1 MDARS
6 TTTGNLLL
14 FQFAISGCPEK
25 LLVIRFSGHESIS
38 SQFEL
43 QLEVA
48 CEDPAIDFA
57 SVMGKPALLSL
68 MSEGQPR
75 FIHGIVS
82 RFEQVNNLPR
92 NAIYQVTVVP
102 QVWKLKHRHDNR
114 IFQDE
119 TTEQIITKVLKKA
132 GIPSDCFKFALTGS
146 YEPRNY
152 CVQYRE
158 SDWAF
163 ISRLLEED
171 GIFYFFEHSAAK
183 HVLVMGD
190 SAAACK
196 PIPAGKRGETV
207 PFRRV
212 SGTVITEDHVQRF
225 RFSEEIQ
232 PGQVML
238 RDFNF
243 KKPTL
248 STEGKFQA
256 EKDPDLMVY
265 DYPGE
270 YQLPGR
276 GSTAKGETIA
286 QIRLEEWQTVRKTG
300 FGESDCERLTPGFMF
315 TLADHTRGDFNTRYL
330 ITSVGHQGYQPQVL
344 DEESGGGD
352 FSYSNHFS
360 CIVAKTPY
368 RPLRVT
374 PKPIVRGV
382 QTAVVVGPKNEEI
395 HTDEHGRVKVQF
407 HWDREGKKD
416 ENSSCWIRVSHAWA
430 GQHWGAIYIPRI
442 GHEVIVDFIEGD
454 PDRPIITGRVY
465 NGDNPP
471 PYKLP
476 DQKTKSTLKSNSS
489 KGGDGY
495 NEIRFEDRKKSEQL
509 FVHAERNMD
518 VHVKNDSLEN
528 ILHDRHQTIGSESKN
543 GKVGDQNEM
552 VYRDKNLKVHR
563 NSQDHIGGD
572 WKLLVGGIDGPGN
585 ADVVVKASRT
595 EKVGAD
601 SHLTVV
607 GNRNEKIDGTWSIT
621 LGADLQVKATGIHAL
636 QADSEIHLKSDKI
649 VLEADTGL
657 TLKVGGNFI
666 TIDATGVSVTGMMV
680 NLNSGGAALDGS
692 GAKPTA
698 PSEPAEAMP
707 TAPTPA
713 DSGQ

>member
-1 MDARS
+1 MDTRS
-6 TTTGNLLL
+6 TTIGNSLL

-25 LLVIRFSGHESIS
+25 LLVIRFAGHEAIS
-38 SQFEL
+38 SQFEF

-57 SVMGKPALLSL
+57 SVMGKPAVLSL

-102 QVWKLKHRHDNR
+102 QIWKLKHRHDNR
-114 IFQDE
+114 IFQEE

-132 GIPSDCFKFALTGS
+132 GIPSDRFKFALTGS

-158 SDWAF
+158 SDWGF

-171 GIFYFFEHSAAK
+171 GIFYFFEHSADK

-190 SAAACK
+190 SATACK
-196 PIPAGKRGETV
+196 PIPASKRGETV
-207 PFRRV
+207 PFRR
-212 SGTVITEDHVQRF
+212 GTGAVVTEDHVQRF

-256 EKDPDLMVY
+256 EKDSDLVVY

-270 YQLPGR
+270 YQVPGR

-286 QIRLEEWQTVRKTG
+286 QIRLEEWQTVRKAG
-300 FGESDCERLTPGFMF
+300 YGESDCERLTPGFMF

-360 CIVAKTPY
+360 CIQAKTPF

-382 QTAVVVGPKNEEI
+382 QTAIVVGPKNEEI

-416 ENSSCWIRVSHAWA
+416 ENSSCWIRVSHSWA

-454 PDRPIITGRVY
+454 PDRPLITGRVY

-495 NEIRFEDRKKSEQL
+495 NEIRFEDRKKSEQI
-509 FVHAERNMD
+509 FVHGERNMD
-518 VHVKNDSLEN
+518 VHVKNDSFEN
-528 ILHDRHQTIGSESKN
+528 ILHDRHQTIGSEGKN
-543 GKVGDQNEM
+543 GKAGDQNEM

-585 ADVVVKASRT
+585 VDIVVKATRK
-595 EKVGAD
+595 E
-601 SHLTVV
+601 L
-607 GNRNEKIDGTWSIT
+607 I
-621 LGADLQVKATGIHAL
+621 GADLTVRVVDTHAL
-636 QADSEIHLKSDKI
+636 YAGNEIYLVSDKI
-649 VLEADTGL
+649 VVQAMKGL
-657 TLKVGGNFI
+657 TVQGPGGFI
-666 TIDATGVSVTGMMV
+666 TINDTGIYINGKVVMI
-680 NLNSGGAALDGS
+680 NSGGAPLEGTASKLEKD
-692 GAKPTA
+692 AVEAQPT
-698 PSEPAEAMP
+698 
-707 TAPTPA
+707 TPTPA
-713 DSGQ
+713 DDGRQ